1 MSDAR
6 KSPLVLY
13 VDDERANRIVFEQSL
28 KSEFTIKSVE
38 SAKAALDVLAQEE
51 VAVLVT
57 DIRMPEVDGLD
68 LLRIVKEKYP
78 NTLRMV
84 ITAFSDVDP
93 ILRAINEG
101 LVARYIVK
109 PWERTELIQCLRWA
123 TELWSFGKHSAEV
136 LRRLLE
142 TERLASLGGLAA
154 LYVHDLKTPLM
165 VVDSTLDELRAVAEA
180 VPALRSA
187 IEQAPIDERVK
198 ARLLQKVSDTPEL
211 VQDAKQASE
220 FIGGMVKGL
229 WEYIR
234 NETPTEPPV
243 IDPVPIIDATINMFQ
258 RVTVHVAAQIGYRGS
273 KQLPRVRI
281 SPIDLTQV
289 LVNLF
294 NNATQAVAA
303 RGEPNRYVAIE
314 ARTAGDMLELQVR
327 DDGIGMSPEV
337 LKRVGTPWFSTR
349 PGGTGLGVANCQRL
363 IGRAGGRMKI
373 ESEQGVGT
381 TVTILLPTA
390 A

>member
-1 MSDAR
+1 
-6 KSPLVLY
+6 
-13 VDDERANRIVFEQSL
+13 
-28 KSEFTIKSVE
+28 
-38 SAKAALDVLAQEE
+38 
-51 VAVLVT
+51 
-57 DIRMPEVDGLD
+57 
-68 LLRIVKEKYP
+68 
-78 NTLRMV
+78 
-84 ITAFSDVDP
+84 
-93 ILRAINEG
+93 
-101 LVARYIVK
+101 
-109 PWERTELIQCLRWA
+109 
-123 TELWSFGKHSAEV
+123 
-136 LRRLLE
+136 
-142 TERLASLGGLAA
+142 
-154 LYVHDLKTPLM
+154 
-165 VVDSTLDELRAVAEA
+165 ELRAVAEA

-303 RGEPNRYVAIE
+303 RGEPNRHVAVE

-327 DDGIGMSPEV
+327 DDGV
-337 LKRVGTPWFSTR
+337 
-349 PGGTGLGVANCQRL
+349 
-363 IGRAGGRMKI
+363 
-373 ESEQGVGT
+373 
-381 TVTILLPTA
+381 
-390 A
+390 